1 MIGTTQHQSI
11 KKLKLNRYDRKNL
24 SSRTRWVI
32 MRRRRRQ
39 SVLQLR
45 QTRGIPEPCPR
56 LLPRGP
62 YDIQCRQQNI
72 VSCACEGH
80 PQPTPPK
87 ARAICLIL
95 CGQRHAA
102 RACRIVAL
110 PRSRQGHRHWK
121 GGKHARDARPTSP
134 ARGLVKVVCSVCW
147 KGMPRCSALRIYGQR
162 TTGWP
167 EGRGE
172 SVYRCCSKRQIILEA
187 DRS

>member
-1 MIGTTQHQSI
+1 
-11 KKLKLNRYDRKNL
+11 
-24 SSRTRWVI
+24 

-72 VSCACEGH
+72 VSCACGGH

-87 ARAICLIL
+87 ARAICQIL

-134 ARGLVKVVCSVCW
+134 TRGLVGAVCSVRW
-147 KGMPRCSALRIYGQR
+147 KGRLRHSAY
-162 TTGWP
+162 
-167 EGRGE
+167 EYMGRGRRVGKKGAE
-172 SVYRCCSKRQIILEA
+172 SRYIGAAQSVRLSWRQIDLREGMYALVVMIMLIIEA
-187 DRS
+187 I